1 MRDVQKR
8 ELTEVQ
14 TVANQAYQ
22 NSQQQLHAMIAENSV
37 LSERLESQSR
47 LLETQQTQQQELL
60 TTVRKLQSV
69 SPPVPVDNGTGM
81 QEIQVQMLQMMED
94 LSNEVQA
101 LKQDHQT
108 DRLRTQ

>member
-1 MRDVQKR
+1 
-8 ELTEVQ
+8 
-14 TVANQAYQ
+14 
-22 NSQQQLHAMIAENSV
+22 MIAEISV

-69 SPPVPVDNGTGM
+69 SPPVLVGNGTGM

-94 LSNEVQA
+94 LSKEVQA
-101 LKQDHQT
+101 LNRII
-108 DRLRTQ
+108 RLIGWEHNRRSKPIYT